1 MAEVFGGHHS
11 HTGEIQQTP
20 RLTTTLLNG
29 TNYPS
34 WVRSVYLFLHSKGK
48 LSHITGKTEIPIEQK
63 TSTEQTN
70 LEWQQNDTSVMT
82 WLLNSMEPQV
92 SRLFMFMNSAKEIW
106 DETKEMYGQD
116 QNFSYILHLKQGT
129 KTVTEYFSDLKEKWN
144 ELTLYTQTTD
154 LKALQQDQIF
164 KFLSDLHPIYESAR
178 AQILLSKE
186 LPTLKSVVAMIL
198 GEETCR
204 TCMNS

>member
-116 QNFSYILHLKQGT
+116 QNFSYILHLKQ
-129 KTVTEYFSDLKEKWN
+129 E
-144 ELTLYTQTTD
+144 
-154 LKALQQDQIF
+154 I
-164 KFLSDLHPIYESAR
+164 
-178 AQILLSKE
+178 AQIK
-186 LPTLKSVVAMIL
+186 
-198 GEETCR
+198 
-204 TCMNS
+204 